1 MGHAHKWGNLS
12 SYSTSE
18 PLSLGHSILS
28 CVLASCK
35 EQTTKNSYN
44 VKNKK
49 KHNGEIQSVL
59 LFFWGGGGSLFLSP
73 VTGKILIL
81 TQVHRAQ
88 WRFHPITF
96 ERTSL
101 HVSVDK
107 NNTAGSRRKQYLGH
121 KKLTASRLRS

>member
-35 EQTTKNSYN
+35 EQTIKNSYN

-59 LFFWGGGGSLFLSP
+59 LNLKKNKWGGGGGGHCFSLL
-73 VTGKILIL
+73 
-81 TQVHRAQ
+81 
-88 WRFHPITF
+88 
-96 ERTSL
+96 
-101 HVSVDK
+101 
-107 NNTAGSRRKQYLGH
+107 
-121 KKLTASRLRS
+121 

>member
-1 MGHAHKWGNLS
+1 MGG
-12 SYSTSE
+12 
-18 PLSLGHSILS
+18 
-28 CVLASCK
+28 
-35 EQTTKNSYN
+35 
-44 VKNKK
+44 
-49 KHNGEIQSVL
+49 
-59 LFFWGGGGSLFLSP
+59 GGGGSLFLSP

-88 WRFHPITF
+88 WRFHPTTF

-121 KKLTASRLRS
+121 KKLTASGFRSLNLVCKLGC